1 MTDSDQNINQ
11 LKRLLPRSVKRAVRR
26 TFERARNKQ
35 VFRRAMRQLMAL
47 PEGVKPT
54 RPLLS
59 DLQSGWGNESFAART
74 DYLEEVA
81 ARALAARGPILECGS
96 GLTTILLG
104 WLAGRRGIE
113 SWSLEHMPDWH
124 ARMSITLQRYNIP
137 NSYVCMAPLRE
148 YSGFSWYDP
157 PLIKLP
163 PSFHLVICDG
173 PPGTTLGNRYG
184 LLPVLGS
191 RLQTDSVILLDDANR
206 PAEEAVLN
214 RWSTEANIVVRTCDT
229 GTGSFA
235 VITCR

>member
-11 LKRLLPRSVKRAVRR
+11 LKRLIPRSVKRAVRR
-26 TFERARNKQ
+26 TYERAVKKQ
-35 VFRRAMRQLMAL
+35 VFRRAMSQLMAL

-54 RPLLS
+54 RSLLS
-59 DLQSGWGNESFAART
+59 DLQNGWGNESFAART

-81 ARALAARGPILECGS
+81 ARALASGGPILECGS

-113 SWSLEHMPDWH
+113 TWSLEHMPDWH
-124 ARMSITLQRYNIP
+124 ARMSMTLQRYKIP
-137 NSYVCMAPLRE
+137 NANVCLAPLRE
-148 YSGFSWYDP
+148 YNGFSWYDP
-157 PLIKLP
+157 PLVKLP

-173 PPGTTLGNRYG
+173 PPGTTPGNRYG
-184 LLPVLGS
+184 LLPVLGD
-191 RLQTDSVILLDDANR
+191 RLKTDSVILLDDANR

-214 RWSTEANIVVRTCDT
+214 RWSTEANIKVRMSDT

-235 VITCR
+235 VITCC

>member
-11 LKRLLPRSVKRAVRR
+11 LKRLIPRSVKRAVRR
-26 TFERARNKQ
+26 TYERALAKQ
-35 VFRRAMRQLMAL
+35 VFRRAMRELKAL

-54 RPLLS
+54 RSLLS

-113 SWSLEHMPDWH
+113 TWSLEHMPDWH
-124 ARMSITLQRYNIP
+124 ARMSTTLQRYNIP
-137 NSYVCMAPLRE
+137 NSHISLAPLRE
-148 YSGFSWYDP
+148 YSEFSWYDP
-157 PLIKLP
+157 PLTNLP
-163 PSFHLVICDG
+163 ASFYLVICDG
-173 PPGTTLGNRYG
+173 PPGTTPGNRYG
-184 LLPVLGS
+184 LLPVLGD
-191 RLQTDSVILLDDANR
+191 RFHRDSVILLDDSNR

-214 RWSTEANIVVRTCDT
+214 RWSTEANIIVRTCDT

-235 VITCR
+235 VITFR